1 VLAFASSILD
11 GQHEYDV
18 PPPQVKD
25 VLGTGTAPRLEAL
38 KNDPMV
44 RTLFEFGSVWGIGP
58 VTARKL
64 YDMGY
69 RTLEELEREP
79 SLTSA
84 QRTGVKFFYDIQ
96 QRIPRHEVRGV
107 EWQGMEGCSSSR
119 CVQSHLAN
127 ETLSMFALFALSSSS
142 RLEPFLAL
150 IYTATWSSL
159 ITLLPQNLSCV
170 FGKH

>member
-1 VLAFASSILD
+1 LFSLSSILD

-25 VLGTGTAPRLEAL
+25 ILGTGTAPRLEAL

-69 RTLEELEREP
+69 RTLEELEGEP

-84 QRTGVKFFYDIQ
+84 QRTGVRFFYDIQ
-96 QRIPRHEVRGV
+96 QRIPRHEVRDV
-107 EWQGMEGCSSSR
+107 ELAKDGRLRLKSS
-119 CVQSHLAN
+119 
-127 ETLSMFALFALSSSS
+127 SMFASFALSPSS
-142 RLEPFLAL
+142 RFESFLAL
-150 IYTATWSSL
+150 IHCAQHGHS
-159 ITLLPQNLSCV
+159 
-170 FGKH
+170 